1 MGREEE
7 IELLKLR
14 AKKYVIFTLCKTR
27 FQRCN
32 NLTTWYSFKNKV
44 NIGQITWVNLLNNM
58 SVPQ

>member
-7 IELLKLR
+7 IELLKLQ
-14 AKKYVIFTLCKTR
+14 AKKYVTFTLCKTR

-32 NLTTWYSFKNKV
+32 NLTWYSFKNKV
-44 NIGQITWVNLLNNM
+44 NIGKITWVNLLNNM